1 MLWSPDWDLLFADD
15 SVGQVGKCVKVTFN
29 MMWVRQFVCLAAL
42 AALCVIG
49 AAETALAQSASNLA
63 PSTFQPQNQRGTGPV
78 TVARDPGAPAPEGAD
93 RLFVT
98 VGSVRIEGALPQ
110 MEAANAGFVE
120 RLTGKR
126 VAVSEIFAATNQL
139 EGAYTN
145 AGFVLSRV
153 VLPQQTLRDG
163 GTLRIVVI
171 DGFIERIDAEKVPEQ
186 ARARVVEITKP
197 LIGKRGIKLQQIER
211 ALLLAGDTFGIRLAS
226 TLSAGDA
233 RGGTILTLD
242 GQFKQITGSYGFD
255 NTLSDQLGPVNLSLG
270 LEVNGAL
277 EMGET
282 FYFNLGGS
290 PTRFFSS
297 DPEYR
302 IAAAGA
308 VFPIGYDGLTFNAEV
323 TSSVAQPDSDFLPN
337 ESTFQRLSLR
347 LYYPWIRTRK
357 LNVSSQLIFDRV
369 SDSQDLLVGS
379 LNLPI
384 YDDDLSVLRAT
395 VDASWNQTNG
405 GFLTA
410 GAVLSRGLDAFGA
423 SASVGPGDTPL
434 SRQGASAEFTK
445 LVLSAQYQRPL
456 NANWSVNVNGR
467 VQTSFGDPLVTS
479 EQFSIASSN
488 ELSTFDAGE
497 LRGDDGWVLRGEVG
511 RSQQVQ
517 VADFPF
523 IFKPYVF
530 GAYGELGVEQ
540 PTFFEQSTTTA
551 YSYGVGFDV
560 FTIEDSAYRSGSV
573 RVEYGRGE
581 RDDLGEDGNR
591 FSIVASRRF

>member
-1 MLWSPDWDLLFADD
+1 MILVRTCLKVVACATIALT
-15 SVGQVGKCVKVTFN
+15 SVT
-29 MMWVRQFVCLAAL
+29 
-42 AALCVIG
+42 G
-49 AAETALAQSASNLA
+49 AAQAQSASNLA
-63 PSTFQPQNQRGTGPV
+63 PSTFQPQNQRSTGPV
-78 TVARDPGAPAPEGAD
+78 TVARDPGAAVPEGAD
-93 RLFVT
+93 RLFVS
-98 VGSVRIEGALPQ
+98 VGQVRIEDALPD
-110 MEAANAGFVE
+110 MSAANEAFIQ

-139 EGAYTN
+139 ESAYTN

-171 DGFIERIDAEKVPEQ
+171 DGFIERIDAEKVPQQ
-186 ARARVVEITKP
+186 ARDRVVMITKP

-211 ALLLAGDTFGIRLAS
+211 ALLLAGDTFGVRLAS

-233 RGGTILTLD
+233 RGATVLTLD
-242 GQFKQITGSYGFD
+242 GEFREFTGSYGFD
-255 NTLSDQLGPVNLSLG
+255 NTLSDDLGPVNLSLG

-282 FYFNLGGS
+282 FYFRAGGS

-297 DPEYR
+297 DAQYR
-302 IAAAGA
+302 IAALGT
-308 VFPIGYDGLTFNAEV
+308 VFPIGYDGLTINAEY
-323 TSSVAQPDSDFLPN
+323 TLSEAQPDSDLVPN
-337 ESTFQRLSLR
+337 TSTFERFALR
-347 LYYPWIRTRK
+347 LYYPWVRTRRYN
-357 LNVSSQLIFDRV
+357 LSSQLILDRV

-379 LNLPI
+379 FELPV

-395 VDASWNQTNG
+395 VDASWTYDNG
-405 GFLTA
+405 AFLTA

-423 SASVGPGDTPL
+423 SASAGPTDTPL

-479 EQFSIASSN
+479 EQFSIASSS
-488 ELSTFDAGE
+488 ELSAFDAGD
-497 LRGDDGWVLRGEVG
+497 LRGDDGWVARAELG
-511 RSQQVQ
+511 RSQQTQ
-517 VADFPF
+517 VAGFPI

-530 GAYGELGVEQ
+530 GAYGVLGLEQ
-540 PTFFEQSTTTA
+540 PTIFEQSTTTA
-551 YSYGVGFDV
+551 YAYGLGFDV
-560 FTIEDSAYRSGSV
+560 FTIEDSTYRSGSV

-581 RDDLGEDGNR
+581 RDDLGADGNR
-591 FSIVASRRF
+591 FSIVANRRF